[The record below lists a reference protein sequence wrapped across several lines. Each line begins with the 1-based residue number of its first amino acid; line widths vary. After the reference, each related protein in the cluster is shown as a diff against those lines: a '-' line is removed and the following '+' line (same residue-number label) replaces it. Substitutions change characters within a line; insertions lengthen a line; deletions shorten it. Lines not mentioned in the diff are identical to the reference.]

1 MSVTIYVP
9 DLEEFLPIVE
19 KSKEAGCTVLEPEQ
33 GYWRIEG
40 EDEIRLRRKELGL
53 GPALWNSALIGGI
66 RGRIASFDKD
76 EMVIRGAQ

>member
-9 DLEEFLPIVE
+9 DLEEFLPVVE
-19 KSKEAGCTVLEPEQ
+19 KSRGTGCTVLDPVK

-40 EDEIRLRRKELGL
+40 EEEIRLRRKELGL

-66 RGRIASFDKD
+66 KGHIASFDKD
-76 EMVIRGAQ
+76 EMVIRGPK